1 MPEKNWTIHLDDDC
15 SILIFLQTDGPLVI
29 GFAVV
34 LVAKVDGE
42 FVCVTRY
49 DTAHGQA
56 HRDVLGRKS
65 GLMEKEWLVDLTFN
79 EAFDYAIAKVKES
92 YGNYIQEFL
101 QN

>member
-1 MPEKNWTIHLDDDC
+1 MPEKNWKIYLNDERYV
-15 SILIFLQTDGPLVI
+15 LLFLQTNGALVI

-34 LVAKVDGE
+34 LVAIIDGE
-42 FVCVTRY
+42 LTCVTRY

-65 GLMEKEWLVDLTFN
+65 GLMEKEWLLDLTFN
-79 EAFDYAIAKVKES
+79 DAFDYAIDKIKRNHD
-92 YGNYIQEFL
+92 NYLQEFL